1 MDLWLPGTGAGAT
14 SAAIERPLC
23 VQSGLLS
30 HGLSGACPSTD
41 PRGFDPCRWP
51 LTANAVSGY
60 SGGGKAMIA
69 AFEDPDAPESAD
81 TALRAY
87 GLDLAH
93 KHVPEMQKHSGAK
106 YAPLFT
112 PAVARVYRGMLVEV
126 PLQLCAMSNA
136 PSLEAI
142 RDTLA
147 FAYEGSKQIHVAD
160 KASCEALGRMEIERS
175 EEHTSE
181 LQSLMRI
188 SYAVFCL
195 N

>member
-1 MDLWLPGTGAGAT
+1 
-14 SAAIERPLC
+14 
-23 VQSGLLS
+23 
-30 HGLSGACPSTD
+30 
-41 PRGFDPCRWP
+41 
-51 LTANAVSGY
+51 
-60 SGGGKAMIA
+60 
-69 AFEDPDAPESAD
+69 
-81 TALRAY
+81 
-87 GLDLAH
+87 
-93 KHVPEMQKHSGAK
+93 MQKHSGAK

-160 KASCEALGRMEIERS
+160 KASCEALGRMEIEQVGATDRLDIFVFGNDRTRS

-181 LQSLMRI
+181 LQSLMRN

-195 N
+195 K